1 MSELNL
7 PSSLKPA
14 LDRIGEAKPARR
26 PYQPPRILTDEAFEQ
41 ISLACSTKNG
51 VKKNFT

>member
-1 MSELNL
+1 MSDLNM
-7 PSSLKPA
+7 PPSLKQKS
-14 LDRIGEAKPARR
+14 DWIGETKPARR

-41 ISLACSTKNG
+41 ISLACSTKMG